1 MAQRSRSRTDM
12 AHWDAEPEVIELPE
26 VIDIDSPEVIELP
39 FPDTLFDL
47 HEEVIDVDLPASPRR
62 IAARSLILQPPEPQ
76 IDHREIIW
84 ARLIW
89 DSWIAEPEDSP
100 GSVLILLSRVHRRMI
115 LASRSYQVGRL
126 FVPAIREF
134 LDETDCLALWQRAP
148 SGTNKIFASAG

>member
-1 MAQRSRSRTDM
+1 M

-39 FPDTLFDL
+39 LPDTLFDL

-115 LASRSYQVGRL
+115 LASRSYQLGRL
-126 FVPAIREF
+126 FPVIIEF
-134 LDETDCLALWQRAP
+134 LDWQDWCAVVSEHLLGRNGVSLAL
-148 SGTNKIFASAG
+148 GT